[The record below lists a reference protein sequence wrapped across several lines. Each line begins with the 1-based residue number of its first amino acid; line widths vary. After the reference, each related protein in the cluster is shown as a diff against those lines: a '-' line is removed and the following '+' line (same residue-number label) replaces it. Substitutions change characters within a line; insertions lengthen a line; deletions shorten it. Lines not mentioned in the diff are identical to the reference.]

1 MVNRRHIRIKV
12 MQSVYALLRSNSD
25 DLPKEEK
32 YLLFS
37 INKIFDLY
45 VLQLLL
51 LVEIKNMSLEHIE
64 INKKKHLATVED
76 KDPNMKFIKNPII
89 EALEQSK
96 EIMDYAKK
104 KKLINWKE
112 NREYVSIL
120 WKQLKKSELY
130 KNYLISRET
139 TFKDDKK
146 FIVQMFEE
154 IIAPNDKLYDYYD
167 ELNLGWADD
176 LPLINTLILKS
187 IKRLKPTAYFS
198 LRELEVGEEDI
209 EFLIDLFRKTVLHH
223 TEYNDEINDKT
234 PNWDTDRI
242 ADIDLILIKMAITEF
257 LYFPSIPAKVSINE
271 YIEISKD
278 YSTLK
283 SSYFINGVLDKILK
297 DYNKSKRLN
306 KIGRGLL

>member
-12 MQSVYALLRSNSD
+12 MQSVYALLQSNSD

-32 YLLFS
+32 YLLLS

-51 LVEIKNMSLEHIE
+51 LVEIKNLSLEHLE
-64 INKKKHLATVED
+64 INKKKHLPTVED
-76 KDPNMKFIKNPII
+76 KDPNMKFINNPVIAAIEESQEII
-89 EALEQSK
+89 
-96 EIMDYAKK
+96 DHVGR
-104 KKLINWKE
+104 KKLNNWKD

-120 WKQLKKSELY
+120 WNQLKNSELY
-130 KNYLISRET
+130 KDYLASRDT
-139 TFKDDKK
+139 SFKEDKK
-146 FIVQMFEE
+146 FVSKLFEN

-176 LPLINTLILKS
+176 LPLINTLVLKS
-187 IKRLKPTAYFS
+187 IKQLKPDTYITFRD
-198 LRELEVGEEDI
+198 LKVGEDDK
-209 EFLIDLFRKTVLHH
+209 EFLIDLFRKTISHH

-242 ADIDLILIKMAITEF
+242 AGIDLILIKMAITEF
-257 LYFPSIPAKVSINE
+257 LYFPSIPTKVSINE
-271 YIEISKD
+271 YIEIAKD

>member
-37 INKIFDLY
+37 INKIFELY

-76 KDPNMKFIKNPII
+76 KDPNMKFIRNPII
-89 EALEQSK
+89 DAIEKSV
-96 EIMDYAKK
+96 EINDYAKSR
-104 KKLINWKE
+104 KLNNWKE

-120 WKQLKKSELY
+120 WNHLKKSELY
-130 KNYLISRET
+130 SNYLTSRET
-139 TFKDDKK
+139 SDKEDKK
-146 FIVQMFEE
+146 FVMRLFEE

-176 LPLINTLILKS
+176 LPLINTLVLKS
-187 IKRLKPTAYFS
+187 IKQLKRESYIS
-198 LRELEVGEEDI
+198 LREFEVNEDDK
-209 EFLIDLFRKTVLHH
+209 EFLIDLFRKTILHH
-223 TEYNDEINDKT
+223 TEYNEEINDKT

-271 YIEISKD
+271 YIEIAKD

-283 SSYFINGVLDKILK
+283 SSYFINGVLDKILR

>member
-12 MQSVYALLRSNSD
+12 MQSVYALLQSNSD

-51 LVEIKNMSLEHIE
+51 LVEIKNMSLEHLE
-64 INKKKHLATVED
+64 ISKKKHLATVED
-76 KDPNMKFIKNPII
+76 KDPNMKFINNPII
-89 EALEQSK
+89 AAIEESP
-96 EIMDYAKK
+96 EINDHVKK
-104 KKLINWKE
+104 KKLNNWKD

-120 WKQLKKSELY
+120 WNHLKNTDLY
-130 KNYLISRET
+130 KSYLTSSDT
-139 TFKDDKK
+139 TYKEDKK
-146 FIVQMFEE
+146 FVSSLFEE
-154 IIAPNDKLYDYYD
+154 IIAPSDKLYDYYD
-167 ELNLGWADD
+167 ELNLGWVDD

-187 IKRLKPTAYFS
+187 IKHLKPDTYLTF
-198 LRELEVGEEDI
+198 RELEVGDDDK
-209 EFLIDLFRKTVLHH
+209 EFLIDLFRKTILHH

-257 LYFPSIPAKVSINE
+257 LYFPSIPTKVSINE
-271 YIEISKD
+271 YIEIAKD

-283 SSYFINGVLDKILK
+283 SSYFVNGVLDKILK

>member
-12 MQSVYALLRSNSD
+12 MQSVYALLQSNSD

-51 LVEIKNMSLEHIE
+51 LVEIKNLALEHLE

-76 KDPNMKFIKNPII
+76 KDPNMKFIHNPVIAAIEESQEII
-89 EALEQSK
+89 
-96 EIMDYAKK
+96 DHVGR
-104 KKLINWKE
+104 KKLNNWKD

-120 WKQLKKSELY
+120 WKQLKNSELY
-130 KNYLISRET
+130 KDYLTSRDT
-139 TFKDDKK
+139 SFKEDKK
-146 FIVQMFEE
+146 FVSKLFEE

-167 ELNLGWADD
+167 ELNLGWVDD
-176 LPLINTLILKS
+176 LPLINTLVLKS
-187 IKRLKPTAYFS
+187 IKQLKPDTYITFRD
-198 LRELEVGEEDI
+198 LKVGEDDK
-209 EFLIDLFRKTVLHH
+209 EFLIDLFRKTILHH

-242 ADIDLILIKMAITEF
+242 AGIDLILIKMAITEF
-257 LYFPSIPAKVSINE
+257 LYFPSIPTKVSINE
-271 YIEISKD
+271 YIEIAKD

>member
-12 MQSVYALLRSNSD
+12 MQSVYALLQSNSD
-25 DLPKEEK
+25 DLSKEEK

-51 LVEIKNMSLEHIE
+51 LVEIKNMSLQHLE
-64 INKKKHLATVED
+64 ISKKKHLATEED
-76 KDPNMKFIKNPII
+76 KDPNLKFIQNPVIQAIEESSEII
-89 EALEQSK
+89 AYVD
-96 EIMDYAKK
+96 I
-104 KKLINWKE
+104 KKLNNWKE

-120 WKQLKKSELY
+120 WKHLKSSELY
-130 KNYLISRET
+130 KNYLDSKET
-139 TFKDDKK
+139 TFNEDKK
-146 FIVQMFEE
+146 FVMRLFEE

-167 ELNLGWADD
+167 ELNLGWIDD

-187 IKRLKPTAYFS
+187 IKQLKPNASIS
-198 LRELEVGEEDI
+198 LKEFDVAEDDK
-209 EFLIDLFRKTVLHH
+209 EFLIDLFRKTVLNHK
-223 TEYNDEINDKT
+223 EYNDEINDKT
-234 PNWDTDRI
+234 PNWDTERI
-242 ADIDLILIKMAITEF
+242 AGIDLILIKMAITEF
-257 LYFPSIPAKVSINE
+257 LYFPSIPTKVSINE
-271 YIEISKD
+271 YIEIAKD

>member
-12 MQSVYALLRSNSD
+12 MQSVYALLQSNSD
-25 DLPKEEK
+25 DLTKEEK

-45 VLQLLL
+45 VLQLIL

-64 INKKKHLATVED
+64 ISKRKHLATNED
-76 KDPNMKFIKNPII
+76 KDPNLKFIQNPII
-89 EALEQSK
+89 NSIEESP
-96 EIMDYAKK
+96 EIIAYVER
-104 KKLINWKE
+104 KKLNNWRE

-120 WKQLKKSELY
+120 WKQLKNSKLF
-130 KNYLISRET
+130 KNYLVSKET
-139 TFKDDKK
+139 TFKEDKT
-146 FIVQMFEE
+146 FVLRLFEE
-154 IIAPNDKLYDYYD
+154 IIAPNEKLYEYYD
-167 ELNLGWADD
+167 ELNLGWVDD

-187 IKRLKPTAYFS
+187 IKQLQPNAYISLKEYTVRDDDRDF
-198 LRELEVGEEDI
+198 I
-209 EFLIDLFRKTVLHH
+209 IDLFRKTILHH

-242 ADIDLILIKMAITEF
+242 AGIDLILIKMAITEF
-257 LYFPSIPAKVSINE
+257 LYFPSIPTKVSINE
-271 YIEISKD
+271 YIEIAKD
-278 YSTLK
+278 YSTIK

>member
-12 MQSVYALLRSNSD
+12 MQSVYALLQSNSD
-25 DLPKEEK
+25 DLTKEEK

-51 LVEIKNMSLEHIE
+51 LVEIKNMSLEHIK
-64 INKKKHLATVED
+64 ISKKKHLATAED
-76 KDPNMKFIKNPII
+76 KDPNMKFIQNPVILAI
-89 EALEQSK
+89 EGSK
-96 EIMDYAKK
+96 EIIAYVER
-104 KKLINWKE
+104 KKLNNWRE
-112 NREYVSIL
+112 NREYVSVL
-120 WKQLKKSELY
+120 WKRLKNSELF
-130 KNYLISRET
+130 KNYLTSKET
-139 TFKDDKK
+139 TFKEDKK
-146 FIVQMFEE
+146 FVLSLFEE
-154 IIAPNDKLYDYYD
+154 IIAPNDKLYEYYD
-167 ELNLGWADD
+167 ELNLGWVDD

-187 IKRLKPTAYFS
+187 IKQIKPNAYFS
-198 LRELEVGEEDI
+198 LTEFEVGEDDKD
-209 EFLIDLFRKTVLHH
+209 FLIDLFRKTFLHH
-223 TEYNDEINDKT
+223 KDYNDEINEKT

-242 ADIDLILIKMAITEF
+242 AGIDLILIKMAITEF
-257 LYFPSIPAKVSINE
+257 LYFPSIPTKVSINE
-271 YIEISKD
+271 YIEIAKD

>member
-12 MQSVYALLRSNSD
+12 MQSVYALLQSNSD

-51 LVEIKNMSLEHIE
+51 MVEIKNMSLEHIE

-76 KDPNMKFIKNPII
+76 KDPNMKFIQNPII
-89 EALEQSK
+89 AAIEESR
-96 EIMDYAKK
+96 EINDYVKK
-104 KKLINWKE
+104 KKLNNWKD

-120 WKQLKKSELY
+120 WKHLKNSDLY
-130 KNYLISRET
+130 KNYLISRDT
-139 TFKDDKK
+139 TFKEDKK
-146 FIVQMFEE
+146 FASGLFEE
-154 IIAPNDKLYDYYD
+154 IIAPSDKLYDYYD
-167 ELNLGWADD
+167 ELNLGWVDD

-187 IKRLKPTAYFS
+187 IKQLKPNTYVTF
-198 LRELEVGEEDI
+198 RELEVAEDDK
-209 EFLIDLFRKTVLHH
+209 EFLIDLFRKTILHH

-242 ADIDLILIKMAITEF
+242 AGIDLILIKMAITEF
-257 LYFPSIPAKVSINE
+257 LYFPSIPTKVSINE
-271 YIEISKD
+271 YIEIAKD

>member
-12 MQSVYALLRSNSD
+12 MQSVYALLQSNSD
-25 DLPKEEK
+25 DLTKEEK

-51 LVEIKNMSLEHIE
+51 LVEIKNMSLEHIK
-64 INKKKHLATVED
+64 ISKKKHLATAED
-76 KDPNMKFIKNPII
+76 KDPNMKFIQNPVILAI
-89 EALEQSK
+89 EGSK
-96 EIMDYAKK
+96 EIIAYVER
-104 KKLINWKE
+104 KKLNNWRE
-112 NREYVSIL
+112 NREYVSVL
-120 WKQLKKSELY
+120 WKRLKNSELF
-130 KNYLISRET
+130 KNYLTSKET
-139 TFKDDKK
+139 TFKEDKK
-146 FIVQMFEE
+146 FVLSLFEE
-154 IIAPNDKLYDYYD
+154 IIAPNDKLYEYYD
-167 ELNLGWADD
+167 ELNLGWVDD

-187 IKRLKPTAYFS
+187 IKQIKPNAYFS
-198 LRELEVGEEDI
+198 LTEFEVGEDDKG
-209 EFLIDLFRKTVLHH
+209 FLIDLFRKTILHH
-223 TEYNDEINDKT
+223 KDYNDEINEKT

-242 ADIDLILIKMAITEF
+242 AGIDLILIKMAITEF
-257 LYFPSIPAKVSINE
+257 LYFPSIPTKVSINE
-271 YIEISKD
+271 YIEIAKD

>member
-12 MQSVYALLRSNSD
+12 MQSIYALLQSNSD
-25 DLPKEEK
+25 NLTKEEK

-45 VLQLLL
+45 VLQLML
-51 LVEIKNMSLEHIE
+51 LVEIKNMSMEHIE
-64 INKKKHLATVED
+64 INKKKHLATIED
-76 KDPNMKFIKNPII
+76 KDPNMKFVHNPVI
-89 EALEQSK
+89 EAIEKSQELN
-96 EIMDYAKK
+96 DYIAKK
-104 KKLINWKE
+104 KLNNWKD
-112 NREYVSIL
+112 NREYISLL
-120 WKQLKKSELY
+120 WNQIKRSDLY
-130 KNYLISRET
+130 KNYLTPGIT
-139 TFKDDKK
+139 TFKEDKT
-146 FIVQMFEE
+146 FILRMFEE
-154 IIAPNDKLYDYYD
+154 FIAPNDKLYEYYD
-167 ELNLGWADD
+167 ELNLGWVDD

-187 IKRLKPTAYFS
+187 IKQLKPNSTIS
-198 LRELEVGEEDI
+198 LKDFEVAEDDK
-209 EFLIDLFRKTVLHH
+209 EFLIDLFRKAILHH

-242 ADIDLILIKMAITEF
+242 AGIDLILIKMAITEF
-257 LYFPSIPAKVSINE
+257 LYFPSIPTKVTINE
-271 YIEISKD
+271 YIEIAKD

>member
-51 LVEIKNMSLEHIE
+51 LVEIRDMSLEHIE

-76 KDPNMKFIKNPII
+76 KDPNMKFVKNPII
-89 EALEQSK
+89 DAIEQSE

-104 KKLINWKE
+104 KRLNNWKE

-120 WKQLKKSELY
+120 WKQLKKSDLY

-187 IKRLKPTAYFS
+187 IKQLKPSAYFS
-198 LRELEVGEEDI
+198 LRELEVGKEDI

-257 LYFPSIPAKVSINE
+257 LYFPSIPTKVSINE

>member
-12 MQSVYALLRSNSD
+12 MQSVYALLQSNSD

-64 INKKKHLATVED
+64 INKKKHLATVDD
-76 KDPNMKFIKNPII
+76 KDPNMKFIHNPII
-89 EALEQSK
+89 AAIEESP
-96 EIMDYAKK
+96 EINDHVKK
-104 KKLINWKE
+104 KKLNNWKD

-120 WKQLKKSELY
+120 WNHLKNTDLY
-130 KNYLISRET
+130 KSYLISRDT
-139 TFKDDKK
+139 TFKEDKK
-146 FIVQMFEE
+146 FVSRLFEE
-154 IIAPNDKLYDYYD
+154 IIAPSDKLYDYYD
-167 ELNLGWADD
+167 ELNLGWVDD

-187 IKRLKPTAYFS
+187 IKHLKPNTYLTF
-198 LRELEVGEEDI
+198 RELEVGEDDK
-209 EFLIDLFRKTVLHH
+209 EFLIDLFRKTISHH

-242 ADIDLILIKMAITEF
+242 ADIDLILIKMAITE
-257 LYFPSIPAKVSINE
+257 
-271 YIEISKD
+271 
-278 YSTLK
+278 
-283 SSYFINGVLDKILK
+283 
-297 DYNKSKRLN
+297 RLAN
-306 KIGRGLL
+306 S